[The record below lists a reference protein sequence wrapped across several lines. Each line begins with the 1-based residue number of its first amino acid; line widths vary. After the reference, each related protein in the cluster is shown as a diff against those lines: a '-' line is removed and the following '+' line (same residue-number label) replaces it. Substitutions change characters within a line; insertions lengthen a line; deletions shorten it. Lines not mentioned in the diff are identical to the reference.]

1 MLVKTGSEIN
11 LNIKSLHQETLECS
25 FVRDRKLI
33 IVTKMKKFVSFLF
46 YGLSVF
52 FLPYFLY
59 NLKNPR

>member
-33 IVTKMKKFVSFLF
+33 IITKMKKFISFLF
-46 YGLSVF
+46 
-52 FLPYFLY
+52 
-59 NLKNPR
+59 